1 MSVEKIKMIKSLKY
15 YMTGR
20 NATLVDKSLASSL
33 SLSLSNTKWMGEE
46 EIDKLLSVIKN
57 IDLLGGL

>member
-33 SLSLSNTKWMGEE
+33 SLSLIRNEWEK
-46 EIDKLLSVIKN
+46 KK
-57 IDLLGGL
+57 

>member
-20 NATLVDKSLASSL
+20 NTTLVDKSLASSL
-33 SLSLSNTKWMGEE
+33 SLSLIRNEWEK
-46 EIDKLLSVIKN
+46 KK
-57 IDLLGGL
+57 

>member
-33 SLSLSNTKWMGEE
+33 SL
-46 EIDKLLSVIKN
+46 
-57 IDLLGGL
+57 

>member
-33 SLSLSNTKWMGEE
+33 SLSNTKWMGEE